1 MITPSARMKRVRK
14 KSSFSSAKAGHV
26 RIIAGQWRGRK
37 LPVTDVQGLRPTT
50 DRNKETLFNWLMQ
63 DIQQTRCLD
72 VFAGSG
78 GLGLEALS
86 RYADY
91 CLFFEKDKNA
101 ARQLAANLQALSAK
115 ADVMQGDALTL
126 LARQTA
132 PFDIIFVDPPFH
144 QQLVN
149 PALTLIQQHQLVTPG
164 SFIYIEQEPNVPGPD
179 LPDNWEIIRQ
189 KQTSGLRYMLVE
201 VV

>member
-1 MITPSARMKRVRK
+1 MKRVRK
-14 KSSFSSAKAGHV
+14 KSSFSSATAGHV

-101 ARQLAANLQALSAK
+101 ARQLAANLQVLSAK

>member
-1 MITPSARMKRVRK
+1 MKRVRK
-14 KSSFSSAKAGHV
+14 KSSSSSPKAGHV

-37 LPVTDVQGLRPTT
+37 LPVSDVQGLRPTT

-63 DIQQTRCLD
+63 DIHKARCLD

-101 ARQLAANLQALSAK
+101 ARQLVQNLQILAGN
-115 ADVMQGDALTL
+115 ADVIQGDALTL
-126 LARQTA
+126 LSRQTS

-144 QQLVN
+144 
-149 PALTLIQQHQLVTPG
+149 HQLVEPALAQIRKHQLVRQG
-164 SFIYIEQEPNVPGPD
+164 SFVYIEQEPDAPGPN
-179 LPDNWEIIRQ
+179 LPENWQIIRQ
-189 KQTSGLRYMLVE
+189 KQTSGLRYMLIE